1 MDTEYNKYNIQN
13 YYQIHSITRKFL
25 CNLPEELSILN
36 RIEEPIFLTV
46 KMHGLDGV
54 KYNI

>member
-13 YYQIHSITRKFL
+13 YYQIHSITGKFL

-36 RIEEPIFLTV
+36 GIEEPI
-46 KMHGLDGV
+46 
-54 KYNI
+54 NIFNSENAWFRWCQI